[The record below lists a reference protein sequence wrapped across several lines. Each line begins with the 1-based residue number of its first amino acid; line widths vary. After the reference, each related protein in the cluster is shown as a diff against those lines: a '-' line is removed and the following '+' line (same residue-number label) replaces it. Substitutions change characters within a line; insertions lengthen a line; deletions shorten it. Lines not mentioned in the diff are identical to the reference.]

1 MTDLPA
7 GAPAEDRPTR
17 RVPAWARGLTILIS
31 LAIIAY
37 LISQIHPRD
46 VEQLLQRAKA
56 AWVAPA
62 LGLYVTMQALRGW
75 RFHTLIR
82 GRLSPLR
89 LSAIASVQNFLLTV
103 LPMRTG
109 ELSFLALLARE
120 QGISLAL
127 AGKILVAVRLMD
139 LAVVTGLFIVASQ
152 LLPGLHTPLA
162 VLLPALL
169 LLALCAGL
177 VVWPQ
182 TLARVLLPVSRWA
195 LGLPGLR
202 RWQAKGEGLV
212 GQALTVADPEG
223 FRSLLPSLWV
233 QSSLVWGCGMAMNY
247 AALHAVGLTLPAAAV
262 VYLSTVTVV
271 SSVIPINGPAGYGAQ
286 DAVSTAVLLLLGIG
300 RAEAIAAELSWH
312 TLGLLLC
319 AISGALGWLYL
330 ALGRVKDE
338 RERRVAPSES

>member
-7 GAPAEDRPTR
+7 NRPSEAQPTR
-17 RVPAWARGLTILIS
+17 RVPVWARVLTILIS
-31 LAIIAY
+31 LAIVAY
-37 LISQIHPRD
+37 LVSQIHVRD
-46 VEQLLQRAKA
+46 VVQLLQRAKA

-62 LGLYVTMQALRGW
+62 LGLYVLMQVLRGR

-82 GRLSPLR
+82 GRLSLLR

-120 QGISLAL
+120 QGVSLAL

-139 LAVVTGLFIVASQ
+139 LAVVTGLFIISSQ
-152 LLPGLHTPLA
+152 LVPGLHTPLV
-162 VLLPALL
+162 VLVPALL
-169 LLALCAGL
+169 LLALCVGL

-182 TLARVLLPVSRWA
+182 TLARALQPVSRWA

-202 RWQAKGEGLV
+202 RWRARGEALV
-212 GQALTVADPEG
+212 EQALTVADPEG
-223 FRSLLPSLWV
+223 FRSLLPTLWLE
-233 QSSLVWGCGMAMNY
+233 SALIWSCGMATNY
-247 AALHAVGLTLPAAAV
+247 AALHAVGLGLSAAAV
-262 VYLSTVTVV
+262 VYVSTVTVV
-271 SSVIPINGPAGYGAQ
+271 SSVVPINGPAGYGAQ
-286 DAVSTAVLLLLGIG
+286 DAVSTAVLLLLGMG

-319 AISGALGWLYL
+319 AISGATGWLWL
-330 ALGRVKDE
+330 ALQRKSD
-338 RERRVAPSES
+338 